1 MSSVTMAAEPL
12 SVERIFADPDLS
24 GSSPRALQLSP
35 DGQRAT
41 FLKGRV
47 EDADRMDLW
56 EYKVADGKT
65 QLLVD
70 SASLQGGKPERLSDE
85 EKARRERA
93 RISSLSGIVSYQFS
107 QDGKNLLFPLSGELY
122 SYQLSSQKTQQL
134 THGGG
139 FATDPKFSPKGRY
152 VSFVRDRELWLI
164 DQNNGKSKQLTQK
177 DSDTVA
183 WGMAEF
189 VAQEEMHR
197 LTGYWWSP
205 QDDAIVAAR
214 FDESPVPIAKRSEI
228 YAERTEVISQRYPG
242 AGEKN
247 VEIELYILDPSGK
260 QAPKKLDLGDEKDIY
275 IARVD
280 WLKDGSGVLVQRQDR
295 KQQVL
300 DLIYYP
306 RAGGAGKILLSE
318 TSPTWVNLN
327 EDLRTL
333 KDGRFIWASER
344 SGFKHLYLY
353 NAQGELL
360 QVIGEGPWQVD
371 EVVAVNEEQQV
382 VFFTATKDSALEKQ
396 LYRADLNGNAIT
408 RVSSR
413 DGWHNITFS
422 DDASIYIDDW
432 SDDLVPNQ
440 VSLHQAN
447 GDKLTALSPNV
458 VDSKHP
464 FAPFVGSLQTPEYGT
479 LNHDGVKLNYQMLKP
494 SNMQAD
500 KKYPVFLRVY
510 GGPGSQQV
518 QRRWDKR
525 WGLLDQYMA
534 QQGFV
539 VFTLDNRG
547 SERRG
552 KAFED
557 PIYRNMGDIEV
568 QDQLAGIEFLQSQR
582 FVDPKKIGVF
592 GWSYGGYMTL
602 MMLAK
607 ASDKIAAGVS
617 GAPVTDWKLYDTH
630 YTERFMGLPQEN
642 VEGYRNSAVFPHLG
656 GLTSD
661 LYLIHGMADDNVLFT
676 HSTKLMSQLQK
687 DGVKFRMMTYPG
699 EKHSLTGKGQQTH
712 VMNEITDY
720 FIEKFLP

>member
-47 EDADRMDLW
+47 DDADRMDLW

-70 SASLQGGKPERLSDE
+70 SASLQGGKPELLSDE

-107 QDGKNLLFPLSGELY
+107 EDGKNLLFPLSGELY
-122 SYQLSSQKTQQL
+122 SYQLSNKKTQQL
-134 THGGG
+134 THGEG

-183 WGMAEF
+183 WAMAEF

-205 QDDAIVAAR
+205 EDDAIVAAR

-228 YAERTEVISQRYPG
+228 YSDRTEVISQRYPG
-242 AGEKN
+242 AGENN

-260 QAPKKLDLGDEKDIY
+260 EKPKKLELGNEKDIY

-306 RAGGAGKILLSE
+306 RDGGAGKILLSE
-318 TSPTWVNLN
+318 TSATWVNLN

-333 KDGRFIWASER
+333 KDGNFIWASER

-353 NAQGELL
+353 NAKGELQ
-360 QVIGEGPWQVD
+360 QVISQGPWQVD
-371 EVVAVNEEQQV
+371 ELVAVNEEQQV
-382 VFFTATKDSALEKQ
+382 VYFTATKNSALEKQ
-396 LYRADLNGNAIT
+396 LYRADIKDGAIT
-408 RVSSR
+408 QVSSR

-447 GDKLTALSPNV
+447 GDKLTVLSANT

-464 FAPFVGSLQTPEYGT
+464 FSPFVAGLQTPQYGT
-479 LNHDGVKLNYQMLKP
+479 LNHDGVELNYQMLKP
-494 SNMQAD
+494 ANMQAD

-547 SERRG
+547 SDRRG

-568 QDQLAGIEFLQSQR
+568 QDQLAGIEFLQTQS
-582 FVDPKKIGVF
+582 FVDANKIGVF

-617 GAPVTDWKLYDTH
+617 GAPVTDWELYDTH

-642 VEGYRNSAVFPHLG
+642 AEGYRNSAVFPHLG

-676 HSTKLMSQLQK
+676 HSTKLMSQLQS

-699 EKHSLTGKGQQTH
+699 EKHSLSGKGQQTH